1 MPVDLEAVQ
10 GDIRRAFTEITGH
23 SMSELTD
30 FSMSGIPGGGMS
42 GSMIHVETW
51 REKLLPMLLE
61 RAEQHFD
68 AFRDR
73 AVLDSG

>member
-1 MPVDLEAVQ
+1 
-10 GDIRRAFTEITGH
+10 
-23 SMSELTD
+23 MSELTD